1 MQRCAMAMETAIFG
15 AKQVKNL
22 APTLTDC
29 EVTCGWSIVLAST
42 SEAALSGLRDRSEVE
57 TEGSFEC
64 AKRFW

>member
-1 MQRCAMAMETAIFG
+1 MATKTAIFG

-29 EVTCGWSIVLAST
+29 DVACGWS
-42 SEAALSGLRDRSEVE
+42 AALAWTDGAAPSSHRGGSEVE